1 MNPLVNNL
9 SSLLVLYQG
18 EYLIIDRDLIIRESS
33 SGVQKFSDCHQE
45 IVTGRDVRTYF
56 PELVGIEDVILA
68 IIEGNQTSF
77 ILKSIGRLTEKSE
90 PLYIDIKLIQSPAH
104 ETLDNSLL
112 IFLEDVTEQMIL
124 EQKLVQSSNE
134 KSLLLSALSTSK
146 AYIDKVI
153 TSMADALLVTTSSGN
168 IKTVNRTAQNLFGY
182 SESELI
188 EQPISIIIAD
198 PEFLLAEVQEYL
210 LEQGELLRYI
220 ETVCQTKTGEKL
232 EIAFSCSATKTDHE
246 QIQDIIYVGR
256 DITER
261 QRTHKRLAAQHTVTR
276 ILSESD
282 SWQVAA
288 PKILQ
293 GICENLG
300 WELGQFWEL
309 DQHLPIPANQDLE
322 PNVSEVLRCVETW
335 VKPSLSSSQ
344 LSNGNKPITFPS
356 SVILSER
363 VWATHSPQW
372 VNDLVKD
379 NLFLDTKSASE
390 KLHTAFGFPILD
402 DVEILGVM
410 TFLGCN
416 VEQPDD
422 NLQRIMAAIGS
433 QLGQFI
439 KRKQAELALRQQ
451 QEQTE
456 RLLLNILPA
465 EIAKRLKA
473 GADTIAENFT
483 DVTVL
488 FADLVSFTELSAQIA
503 PTEIVEILNLIFSQF
518 DQLAQKYG
526 LEKIKTIGD
535 AYMVVGGLPLPQEN
549 HAEAIADMALEMQRA
564 MTRFSETMGKEL
576 RIRIG
581 INTGPVV
588 AGVIGIKKFSYDLWG
603 DTVNVAS
610 RMESQGLPGKIQVTA
625 ATYKR
630 LQAKYLFTQ
639 RDAINLKGK
648 GEMKTYFLLG
658 KREDLSG

>member
-1 MNPLVNNL
+1 MNPLVKKL
-9 SSLLVLYQG
+9 TPLLALNQG
-18 EYLIIDRDLIIRESS
+18 EYLIIDRDFLILENSL
-33 SGVQKFSDCHQE
+33 GVQNFSDCTQE
-45 IVTGRDVRTYF
+45 IAKGRDARTYF
-56 PELVGIEDVILA
+56 PELVGLEDVILA
-68 IIEGNQTSF
+68 IIEGNENSF
-77 ILKSIGRLTEKSE
+77 ELKSIGRFSDKYQTI
-90 PLYIDIKLIQSPAH
+90 YIDIKIIKIYEN
-104 ETLDNSLL
+104 ETLGNGLL
-112 IFLEDVTEQMIL
+112 IFIEDVTEQIIL
-124 EQKLVQSSNE
+124 EQKLVQASNE
-134 KSLLLSALSTSK
+134 KSLLLSALSASK

-153 TSMADALLVTTSSGN
+153 TSMADALLVTTASGN
-168 IKTVNRTAQNLFGY
+168 IKTVNRTAQDLFGY

-198 PEFLLAEVQEYL
+198 PDFLLAEVQKYL
-210 LEQGELLRYI
+210 LEQGGLLKYI
-220 ETVCQTKTGEKL
+220 ETICQRKTGEKL
-232 EIAFSCSATKTDHE
+232 EVAFSCSATKTDNDE
-246 QIQDIIYVGR
+246 IQDIIYIGR

-261 QRTHKRLAAQHTVTR
+261 QRIHKRLAAQHAVTR
-276 ILSESD
+276 ILSESN
-282 SWQVAA
+282 SWKEAT

-293 GICENLG
+293 AICENLG
-300 WELGQFWEL
+300 WELGQFWESA
-309 DQHLPIPANQDLE
+309 QPPQTPVNQDLDQGA
-322 PNVSEVLRCVETW
+322 SKVLRCVETW
-335 VKPSLSSSQ
+335 KKLSLLTPE
-344 LSNGNKPITFPS
+344 LSNINNQIVLPS
-356 SVILSER
+356 SFILSDH
-363 VWATHSPQW
+363 VWATHCPQW
-372 VNDLVKD
+372 MNNLVKD
-379 NLFLDTKSASE
+379 NQVLGKLSASE
-390 KLHTAFGFPILD
+390 QLHTAFGVPILD
-402 DVEILGVM
+402 DTEILGVM
-410 TFLGCN
+410 TFFYCN

-422 NLQRIMAAIGS
+422 NLLRIMVAIGS

-488 FADLVSFTELSAQIA
+488 FADLVNFTELSTQIV
-503 PTEIVEILNLIFSQF
+503 PTEIVAILNSIFSQF
-518 DQLAQKYG
+518 DQFAQKYG

-564 MTRFSETMGKEL
+564 MTRFSESMGKEF

-610 RMESQGLPGKIQVTA
+610 RMESQGLPGKIQVTTE
-625 ATYKR
+625 TYKR

-639 RDAINLKGK
+639 RGAISLKGK
-648 GEMKTYFLLG
+648 GEMTTYFLVG
-658 KREDLSG
+658 KRDALSV